1 MDKKLRQGTLCV
13 QAGYK
18 AKNGEPIELPIIQST
33 TFKYDDSDEMA
44 KLFDLE
50 KEGYFYT
57 RLQNPTNDAVAA
69 KIATL
74 EGGVGAVLTSSG
86 QAANFYAIFNICQ
99 AGDHFITS
107 NEIYGGTYNLFGV
120 TLKKLGIDCTFISQE
135 ASDEEIQAAFRP
147 NTKAMFGETISNPGC
162 AVFDIER
169 FAKIAHKNGVPL
181 IVDNTFATPVNCRP
195 FEWGDW
201 TMLGLVLLGNIIGC
215 LLSAW
220 LIAYAQPDCIEPAS
234 KILAGRLAK
243 GPFACF
249 LLAIGCGFI
258 MTTAVEFARKG
269 KMLPLLL
276 GVPVFI
282 LCGFAHSIADA
293 FYFLVSPSEQLLQ
306 MDVLIVYVSEVLG
319 NFVGCNLYRWMLVFE
334 PKEDKKC

>member
-1 MDKKLRQGTLCV
+1 MATFAAISQVMNMRKIIPRAILAGICISIGCVVNLRV
-13 QAGYK
+13 
-18 AKNGEPIELPIIQST
+18 
-33 TFKYDDSDEMA
+33 
-44 KLFDLE
+44 
-50 KEGYFYT
+50 
-57 RLQNPTNDAVAA
+57 
-69 KIATL
+69 
-74 EGGVGAVLTSSG
+74 GGVAGAVLFAFGLTTVVYYG
-86 QAANFYAIFNICQ
+86 LKLYTGT
-99 AGDHFITS
+99 AGFIRM
-107 NEIYGGTYNLFGV
+107 
-120 TLKKLGIDCTFISQE
+120 K
-135 ASDEEIQAAFRP
+135 
-147 NTKAMFGETISNPGC
+147 
-162 AVFDIER
+162 
-169 FAKIAHKNGVPL
+169 
-181 IVDNTFATPVNCRP
+181 
-195 FEWGDW
+195 GDW
-201 TMLGLVLLGNIIGC
+201 TMLALVLVGNIIGC

-306 MDVLIVYVSEVLG
+306 TDVLFVYVFEVLG

-334 PKEDKKC
+334 PKSESSNSNPKE

>member
-1 MDKKLRQGTLCV
+1 MVTFAAIITRTGMIRKNLPLAILAGICISIGCVVNLRV
-13 QAGYK
+13 
-18 AKNGEPIELPIIQST
+18 
-33 TFKYDDSDEMA
+33 
-44 KLFDLE
+44 
-50 KEGYFYT
+50 
-57 RLQNPTNDAVAA
+57 
-69 KIATL
+69 
-74 EGGVGAVLTSSG
+74 GGVAGAVLFAFGLTTVVYYG
-86 QAANFYAIFNICQ
+86 LKLYTGT
-99 AGDHFITS
+99 AGFIRM
-107 NEIYGGTYNLFGV
+107 
-120 TLKKLGIDCTFISQE
+120 K
-135 ASDEEIQAAFRP
+135 
-147 NTKAMFGETISNPGC
+147 
-162 AVFDIER
+162 
-169 FAKIAHKNGVPL
+169 
-181 IVDNTFATPVNCRP
+181 
-195 FEWGDW
+195 GDW

-269 KMLPLLL
+269 KMLTLLL

-293 FYFLVSPSEQLLQ
+293 FYFLVSPAEQVLQ
-306 MDVLIVYVSEVLG
+306 ADVLIVYISEVLG

-334 PKEDKKC
+334 PKSE